1 MKLKSILPPAIVA
14 LVVVLDRIVKY
25 WAINCLKPLGTM
37 PGIPGIFTFRYTENT
52 GAAFSLFQNR
62 RIFLLLAG
70 FLAVIWLISLLA
82 GIKPLWGKTAIYF
95 TIGGAIG
102 NMIDRLI
109 YGFVVDMIDLSF
121 MNFAIFNVAD
131 CFVSIGTIMLIIYML
146 FFAKDTEKAKI
157 SEEAA
162 GIENADSANISDIQ
176 HEEERND

>member
-14 LVVVLDRIVKY
+14 LVVVFDRIVKL
-25 WAINCLKPLGTM
+25 WAVNCLKPLGTM

-70 FLAVIWLISLLA
+70 FLAVIWLVSLLA

-102 NMIDRLI
+102 NMLDRLF
-109 YGFVVDMIDLSF
+109 YGFVIDMIDISF
-121 MNFAIFNVAD
+121 MNFAIFNIAD
-131 CFVSIGTIMLIIYML
+131 CFVSIGTVMLIIYML
-146 FFAKDTEKAKI
+146 FFAKDTEKSKV
-157 SEEAA
+157 SEKSDE
-162 GIENADSANISDIQ
+162 SANAGGTAFSD
-176 HEEERND
+176 EDNAND